1 MKRMDED
8 KISLVEFLSSIK
20 FSQQHSKIHGEKFDT
35 HLAKLQQRVRTRRL
49 YNAEELELIR
59 SAN

>member
-1 MKRMDED
+1 MKRLDDD

-20 FSQQHSKIHGEKFDT
+20 FSQQHGKNHGEEFDT
-35 HLAKLQQRVRTRRL
+35 RLAKLQQRVRTRRL